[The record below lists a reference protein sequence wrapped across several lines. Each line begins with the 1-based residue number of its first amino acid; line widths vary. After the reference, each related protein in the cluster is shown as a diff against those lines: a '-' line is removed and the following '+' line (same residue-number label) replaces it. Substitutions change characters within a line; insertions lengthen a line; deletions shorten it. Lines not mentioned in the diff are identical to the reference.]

1 MLGFLNIKGTV
12 LDKYQLE
19 NYMEKLASD
28 NILRN
33 SSDKETYP
41 IPRMINN
48 FDFIT
53 KVYNLL
59 NEHLKIGINIHPA
72 GEWLLDNYYIIEKSV
87 KTIQKELPLRKYI
100 NFLGLENGQYKGYA
114 RIYVLAAEMVAYT
127 ENNINSEKLISM
139 LRAYQ
144 RKKTLNMDEIWNIGI
159 FIQIAIIENIAEI
172 CEKIYSSQ
180 MQKYRVENII
190 ERLVESKSK
199 DEIRYRIDGNY
210 KSQRFGFGE
219 MKYPFIEYMSYRLK
233 RIGRNAYKY
242 LDALEE
248 QVNKMGTT
256 ISEVI
261 KKEHFDIALR
271 KILMGNAITG
281 IKTLSRINFL
291 EIFEM
296 INGVEE
302 ILKEDPANIYDKM
315 DYKTKEYYRNTI
327 KDISKRTKISEIY
340 IAQKLIELAQKSKEE
355 KNDEKSEYR
364 ESHIGYYLISEGKEE
379 LIEEL
384 DVNIKKKNLTNDT
397 KKRIYIYAISII
409 SLVFSIIL
417 GKDVYSKTNI
427 IIGIITM
434 ILLFI
439 PITEIVVQIL
449 HYILNKCVEPKVIP
463 KLNFFNGIPDTEST
477 FVVIPTIIKS
487 SSKVKELI
495 SKLEIYYLA
504 NKSENIYFALLGDCS
519 SSKSEKE
526 EFDDEL
532 IRVRKSGNRKAK

>member
-19 NYMEKLASD
+19 NYMEKLACD

-48 FDFIT
+48 FYFVT

-127 ENNINSEKLISM
+127 ENNINSENLISM

-159 FIQIAIIENIAEI
+159 FIQIAIIENIAGI

-180 MQKYRVENII
+180 MQKYKVENII

-210 KSQRFGFGE
+210 KSQKFGFGE

-315 DYKTKEYYRNTI
+315 DYNTKEYYRNTI

-355 KNDEKSEYR
+355 KNDEKSECR
-364 ESHIGYYLISEGKEE
+364 ESHIGYYLISEGKEK

-384 DVNIKKKNLTNDT
+384 DVNIKKKNFTNDT

-417 GKDVYSKTNI
+417 GKDIYSKTNI

-449 HYILNKCVEPKVIP
+449 HYILNKCVKPKIIP
-463 KLNFFNGIPDTEST
+463 KLDFFNGIPDTEST

-526 EFDDEL
+526 EFDEEL